1 VVKPSEGE
9 QTTKGGIYLP
19 DTAKEKP
26 QEGEVVAVG
35 PGRVSEDGNRIPMEL
50 AKGDRVIY
58 SKFAGT
64 EYKDGDDE
72 LLILRESDILAK
84 ISQPEFTNPGFTN
97 PAITNLEPRNR
108 AGSSPALTYHKEDK
122 DASKEVGLCRRGT

>member
-1 VVKPSEGE
+1 MANFVPLGERIVIKPIE
-9 QTTKGGIYLP
+9 QESTTKGGIYLP

-26 QEGEVVAVG
+26 QEGEVIAVG
-35 PGRVSEDGNRIPMEL
+35 PGRISDDGNRIPMEL

-84 ISQPEFTNPGFTN
+84 IG
-97 PAITNLEPRNR
+97 
-108 AGSSPALTYHKEDK
+108 
-122 DASKEVGLCRRGT
+122 

>member
-1 VVKPSEGE
+1 MANFTPLGERVVVKPSEGE
-9 QTTKGGIYLP
+9 QTIKGGIYLP
-19 DTAKEKP
+19 DNAKEKP
-26 QEGEVVAVG
+26 QEGEVIAVG
-35 PGRVSEDGNRIPMEL
+35 PGRVSEDGSRIPMEL

-84 ISQPEFTNPGFTN
+84 IG
-97 PAITNLEPRNR
+97 
-108 AGSSPALTYHKEDK
+108 
-122 DASKEVGLCRRGT
+122 